1 MCFRPAAVTLDPEA
15 KGTTPEYRV
24 AAFASVDLREH
35 MEKNPHK
42 IITAD
47 NITWEVTRDS
57 EGLYVAK
64 GDLSVPVEMRFKL
77 DDNGELIK
85 QKVVI
90 DGKKRFDNY
99 THGMLGANA
108 VATFALAKSSA
119 EHKELAKEQ
128 LQRLWDSQPPTG
140 KYRYY
145 DGMVYYLSW
154 LHVAGSFSLDFK

>member
-1 MCFRPAAVTLDPEA
+1 
-15 KGTTPEYRV
+15 
-24 AAFASVDLREH
+24 

-90 DGKKRFDNY
+90 DGKKRFDAREQEEKTFDPLSTVNVDEE
-99 THGMLGANA
+99 LVNKFAAVEISLNIRCGAIIYING
-108 VATFALAKSSA
+108 
-119 EHKELAKEQ
+119 EEI
-128 LQRLWDSQPPTG
+128 RRIRMPMGD
-140 KYRYY
+140 
-145 DGMVYYLSW
+145 
-154 LHVAGSFSLDFK
+154 

>member
-1 MCFRPAAVTLDPEA
+1 MYDAIRCAMNVGMDYYLWGKDKKRQTAVMSRLLSFF
-15 KGTTPEYRV
+15 K
-24 AAFASVDLREH
+24 S
-35 MEKNPHK
+35 
-42 IITAD
+42 D
-47 NITWEVTRDS
+47 N
-57 EGLYVAK
+57 YKHA
-64 GDLSVPVEMRFKL
+64 RFSL
-77 DDNGELIK
+77 
-85 QKVVI
+85 

-108 VATFALAKSSA
+108 VAAFALAKSSA

>member
-1 MCFRPAAVTLDPEA
+1 MEA
-15 KGTTPEYRV
+15 
-24 AAFASVDLREH
+24 
-35 MEKNPHK
+35 NPHK

-90 DGKKRFDNY
+90 DGKKRFD
-99 THGMLGANA
+99 AREQEEK
-108 VATFALAKSSA
+108 TFDPLSTVNVDEARVQAYS
-119 EHKELAKEQ
+119 
-128 LQRLWDSQPPTG
+128 R
-140 KYRYY
+140 YR
-145 DGMVYYLSW
+145 DNMG
-154 LHVAGSFSLDFK
+154 D

>member
-1 MCFRPAAVTLDPEA
+1 MCFRPAAVTLDPDA
-15 KGTTPEYRV
+15 KGPTPEYRV

-57 EGLYVAK
+57 DGLYVAK

-90 DGKKRFDNY
+90 DGKKRFDVREQEDKAFDPLSTVNIDEARVQAY
-99 THGMLGANA
+99 T
-108 VATFALAKSSA
+108 
-119 EHKELAKEQ
+119 
-128 LQRLWDSQPPTG
+128 R
-140 KYRYY
+140 YR
-145 DGMVYYLSW
+145 DNMG
-154 LHVAGSFSLDFK
+154 D